1 MSDIHEQQ
9 RRSQLDSC
17 RQLAAYTPHANS
29 ANINMLAVATFSL
42 ADIFANVPSKH
53 VPLET
58 IILGFCTAYTV
69 VIGLKKRE
77 QLLVLLKFC

>member
-1 MSDIHEQQ
+1 
-9 RRSQLDSC
+9 
-17 RQLAAYTPHANS
+17 
-29 ANINMLAVATFSL
+29 MLAVATFSL

-53 VPLET
+53 VPLDT